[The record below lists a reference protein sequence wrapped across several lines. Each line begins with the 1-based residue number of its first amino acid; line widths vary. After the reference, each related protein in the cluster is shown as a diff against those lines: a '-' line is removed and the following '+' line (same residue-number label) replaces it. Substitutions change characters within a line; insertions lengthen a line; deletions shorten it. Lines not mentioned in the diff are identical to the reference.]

1 MNYLKYTQYI
11 YLALALYCIY
21 DGIVKWNNPE
31 KPWISFFFAAIAL
44 FTFFFRRRFA
54 AKMNAR
60 QLAKTQD

>member
-1 MNYLKYTQYI
+1 
-11 YLALALYCIY
+11 LALALYCIY

-60 QLAKTQD
+60 QQSKTQD